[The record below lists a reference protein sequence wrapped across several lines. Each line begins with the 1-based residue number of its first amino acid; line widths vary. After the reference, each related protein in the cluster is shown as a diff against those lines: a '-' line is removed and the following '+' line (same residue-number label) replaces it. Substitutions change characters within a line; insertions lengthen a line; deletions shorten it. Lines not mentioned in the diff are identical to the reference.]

1 MQIPEV
7 AAYKSEVRIVY
18 DVPFGIF
25 VLVETKQSSTVSQ
38 AGEYLAGMAAA
49 AECHVYI
56 RSVRTDIH
64 SVNAWHQQYRNMI
77 CRFFFHLSFIT
88 IVLLLYA
95 LIACLCFFLSQV
107 FLSQNILQRFAEFF
121 RVHKGLFSLF
131 FRPDFDGVVH
141 ADKAYLTLYA
151 SHL

>member
-77 CRFFFHLSFIT
+77 CRFFFHFSFIT

-95 LIACLCFFLSQV
+95 LIACLCFFLSLSQV
-107 FLSQNILQRFAEFF
+107 FLS
-121 RVHKGLFSLF
+121 
-131 FRPDFDGVVH
+131 
-141 ADKAYLTLYA
+141 
-151 SHL
+151 